1 MRIAFVVDDMSQKR
15 NGTTMSALRYA
26 QVLRSRGHE
35 VRLVGY
41 GARGEDSFW
50 VDRCHYPVV
59 DWFASKQGF
68 IFGEPDEAVF
78 ARAFDG
84 VDIVHLYLPF
94 KLEQHALA
102 FARSRSIPV
111 SAAFHLQPENM
122 TYNANLYWMPG
133 VAWGIYTYFRRRL
146 FDRVRHVHCPS
157 QLIADDLTG
166 RYGYRAQ
173 MHVISNGVNAAFG
186 PAPSARPFDDGLFH
200 IATVGRLAREKD
212 QKTLLNAVM
221 LSRHADKIMVHI
233 AGAGPLEPQLRKLGN
248 RLPVPPRISFCST
261 DELVELLRACD
272 LYVHCSVVDS
282 EAISCIEAFGCG
294 LVPVISN
301 SPLSATHQFALD
313 ARSLYQAR
321 DARELA
327 QRIDY
332 WFEHPVERAR
342 MAARCAQEGRRYRID
357 ACVDAFLAMEE
368 AAVADDRDAYGAAR
382 AARPADDPADP
393 RLDGAGGA

>member
-1 MRIAFVVDDMSQKR
+1 MSQKR

-26 QVLRSRGHE
+26 QALRERGHE
-35 VRLVGY
+35 VRLLGY
-41 GARGEDSFW
+41 GAQGADSYW

-59 DWFASKQGF
+59 DWFAGKQGF

-84 VDIVHLYLPF
+84 VDIVHLFLPF
-94 KLEQHALA
+94 KLERRALE
-102 FARSRSIPV
+102 FARGRRIPV

-122 TYNANLYWMPG
+122 TYNANLYWVPG
-133 VAWGIYTYFRRRL
+133 FAWAIYAYFRRGL

-157 QLIADDLTG
+157 KLVADDLTM

-173 MHVISNGVNAAFG
+173 MHVISNGVNEQFTPG
-186 PAPSARPFDDGLFH
+186 APARPFDDGLFH
-200 IATVGRLAREKD
+200 IVTVGRLAREKD
-212 QKTLLNAVM
+212 QKTLLKAVA
-221 LSRHADKIMVHI
+221 LSRHADRIMVHI
-233 AGAGPLEPQLRKLGN
+233 AGAGPLEARLRQLGD
-248 RLPVPPRISFCST
+248 RLPVPPHISFCTT

-282 EAISCIEAFGCG
+282 EAISCIEAFSCG

-301 SPLSATHQFALD
+301 STLSATHQFALD
-313 ARSLYQAR
+313 ARSLYTAR

-327 QRIDY
+327 RRIDY

-342 MAARCAQEGRRYRID
+342 MAARYAQEGRRYRLE

-368 AAVADDRDAYGAAR
+368 AAIADDRAAYEAPAVMPGR
-382 AARPADDPADP
+382 RPSV
-393 RLDGAGGA
+393 GGGAL